1 MARREIGA
9 SPCCGNLRHAA
20 GYVASHHITLHYITL
35 HYITLR
41 YITLRYITLHYIE
54 LHCIA
59 LHCIITFGL
68 SPCCVLHPAAPP
80 SFAEALP
87 PSPPPN
93 LLKTRS
99 RVQARDRR
107 PRGRGCLAGRTS
119 QPSPGG
125 RSAATR
131 IGRAREERHRRSCVC
146 APCPSESGG
155 LGVGV
160 ASLELPPPSE
170 MLGGRVMATRFLP
183 ASHYMS

>member
-87 PSPPPN
+87 PAPPPPP
-93 LLKTRS
+93 LVSQVPAVAALRLGSEGLERS
-99 RVQARDRR
+99 VTD
-107 PRGRGCLAGRTS
+107 G
-119 QPSPGG
+119 
-125 RSAATR
+125 AACVR
-131 IGRAREERHRRSCVC
+131 RAR
-146 APCPSESGG
+146 PSQGG
-155 LGVGV
+155 
-160 ASLELPPPSE
+160 SE
-170 MLGGRVMATRFLP
+170 WA
-183 ASHYMS
+183 